1 MKVGLFGINMGG
13 HADPETMVRIAVAA
27 EEAGFES
34 VWTGEHLVAASPQ
47 APPSPVRPD
56 THFVDQIASLAF
68 LAGHTNTLRLGT
80 GIVILPQRSPAV
92 LAKELASVDVLSG
105 GRLDLGVGVGW
116 QAAEYEAAGL
126 EFTER
131 GRALDESLA
140 VCRALWTEDRAS
152 HDGPTL
158 AFDGIHAQPKPVSGS
173 GVPIWV
179 SGTVNRRTA
188 RRLAAFGCGWIPWGD
203 DRADVVGGIAR
214 MRDLLADLDLHPR
227 PEGFEVQGTLPLVR
241 DDGGTPDLDRT
252 MAAVPGLLAAGVTDC
267 RMAVPVPEGADAATE
282 VLAEVVAAF
291 REVAG
296 REAAEVR
303 R

>member
-105 GRLDLGVGVGW
+105 GRLEFGIGVGYVPVEFEAVGVPIEERGARTDEHLDALRALWRGDLEFEGRFTSWHGAEAHPRPVQASGPPVHVGGGSTATWRRAVTKGHGWYGFAATPEFTAKAINRLADAAEQHERPAELGDLQVSVSPAAPVDRDAYRRFEDLGVDRLIVVQDYRAISGGPDPAAGDRAVDGLRDL
-116 QAAEYEAAGL
+116 AAE
-126 EFTER
+126 
-131 GRALDESLA
+131 
-140 VCRALWTEDRAS
+140 
-152 HDGPTL
+152 
-158 AFDGIHAQPKPVSGS
+158 
-173 GVPIWV
+173 
-179 SGTVNRRTA
+179 
-188 RRLAAFGCGWIPWGD
+188 
-203 DRADVVGGIAR
+203 
-214 MRDLLADLDLHPR
+214 LDL
-227 PEGFEVQGTLPLVR
+227 G
-241 DDGGTPDLDRT
+241 
-252 MAAVPGLLAAGVTDC
+252 
-267 RMAVPVPEGADAATE
+267 
-282 VLAEVVAAF
+282 
-291 REVAG
+291 
-296 REAAEVR
+296 
-303 R
+303 